1 VNGVRL
7 VLALIIMVSLSAGA
21 LSPTKTF
28 GIEASFTQSGEA
40 SIQNLSLVET
50 RRTPSSL
57 YDTGNDFSL
66 KLQGEN
72 GTIKQ
77 GPIPVSF
84 SSPIGT
90 FNSTDKR
97 AYKENVTVLLRFQ
110 YNRNVETAQ
119 IFSKGKLI
127 ASKSFSSEICDS
139 KEGCRDF
146 CKGKE
151 ANLGCTCGDNV
162 CQEDLNERE
171 LCPQDCSQS
180 SDTTTDVDEQEQS
193 DGGNFSESVDQN
205 EVVDSGTNTGI
216 LVAVG
221 ILALIGAVIL
231 ASSKV
236 KIEA

>member
-1 VNGVRL
+1 VNEVKL
-7 VLALIIMVSLSAGA
+7 VLALIMMVSLSAGA

-66 KLQGEN
+66 KLQGKN

-97 AYKENVTVLLRFQ
+97 AYKDNVTVLLHFQ
-110 YNRNVETAQ
+110 YNENVETAK
-119 IFSKGKLI
+119 IFRKGKLI
-127 ASKSFSSEICDS
+127 DSKSFSSEICDS
-139 KEGCRDF
+139 KDSCRAF

-171 LCPQDCSQS
+171 LCPQDCSQQS
-180 SDTTTDVDEQEQS
+180 ETTTDVDERDQS
-193 DGGNFSESVDQN
+193 DSGNVSEGVDQN
-205 EVVDSGTNTGI
+205 EVVDRGTNTGI
-216 LVAVG
+216 LVIIG

-236 KIEA
+236 KIKA